1 MGGRA
6 ALAVWATVDGAIVA
20 TTGAGTGVV
29 APTVV
34 MEAIG
39 SATGGR
45 VDMIDRMISIG
56 FLPVSSFS
64 FIKSYLN
71 REQNNGF
78 DRMATSN
85 QSNKKS

>member
-1 MGGRA
+1 MVGRA
-6 ALAVWATVDGAIVA
+6 ALAVWATVDGARVDTA
-20 TTGAGTGVV
+20 AAGTGVV

-34 MEAIG
+34 MVAIG

-45 VDMIDRMISIG
+45 VDMIDCRIDVD

-71 REQNNGF
+71 KEQNNGF
-78 DRMATSN
+78 ERMATSN
-85 QSNKKS
+85 QSNKKR